1 MEGEAVKE
9 APDNLDSLA
18 ETEEESALFLR
29 VTPFSSDFSERPRL
43 EVPTDFVGSGLPGG
57 AAPEDDLDFVFT
69 GNGELSLFGSSD
81 ALEEVAKLCLRD
93 AGP

>member
-29 VTPFSSDFSERPRL
+29 VTPLRSDFSERPML
-43 EVPTDFVGSGLPGG
+43 ELPPDFVGIGLLGG
-57 AAPEDDLDFVFT
+57 AEPEYDLDFVFT
-69 GNGELSLFGSSD
+69 GELSLFGSSD

>member
-57 AAPEDDLDFVFT
+57 AAPEDDLEFEFI
-69 GNGELSLFGSSD
+69 GELSLFGSSD